1 MKQYENNNDYYPE
14 SEFDYS
20 FLEEF
25 TPTKEMIKINIR
37 EQLKT
42 LKLITNIN
50 EIQRMIDSFELN
62 KNNNKNFSKN
72 LNYMLN
78 SSSCDYNHSYS
89 YLKHLFKAKLI
100 ELYILIIKNYMEVNK
115 FNFNIDKVKE
125 LRNIINRL
133 LGIYNCFSQRRTIMK
148 IREIIDESGI
158 EGREI

>member
-1 MKQYENNNDYYPE
+1 
-14 SEFDYS
+14 
-20 FLEEF
+20 
-25 TPTKEMIKINIR
+25 
-37 EQLKT
+37 
-42 LKLITNIN
+42 
-50 EIQRMIDSFELN
+50 
-62 KNNNKNFSKN
+62 
-72 LNYMLN
+72 MLN

-158 EGREI
+158 ANREL